1 MFKRSDY
8 LPGLCLASLFFLL
21 SCSRFKQESGKDV
34 LFRLLPA
41 DQTGIDFSNVVTDT
55 REMNI
60 LNYHNFYN
68 GGGVA
73 IGDVNHDG
81 KPDIFFTANQGE
93 NALYL
98 NKGNM
103 QFENITRK
111 AGIQSKHKWHTG
123 VAMVDINGDGWLDI
137 YVCNAGILAGDDRA
151 NELYIN
157 QKNGTFR
164 EEAEAYGLNDK
175 GASTQAIFFDYDHDG
190 DLDCFVLNNSPK
202 SIDNFGYKTDVR
214 DIRDPVNGDRLYRND
229 KGRFTDISALAGILG
244 PEIAFGLGVTV
255 GDLNNDGWED
265 IYVANDFFEHDYVY
279 INQHNGTFEEKSSS
293 CLGHMSNGAMGTDM
307 ADINNDG
314 YLDIFTAEMLPE
326 NDYRLKTTIKF
337 DGYDVANAR
346 NQLDL
351 QHQFTCNTLQL
362 NNQDGTFSEI
372 GQLAGVD
379 ATGWSWGTLSFDFDN
394 DGWKDIY
401 VCNGIRRD
409 LTNQDFLAYFNDQS
423 TLNKIRQGGF
433 DFLDLLKKMPS
444 VPINNFAFRNQRNL
458 FFKDE
463 SRQLGFNTPS
473 FSSGAAYA
481 DLDGDGDPDLVVNNE
496 NAPAFIYQNLSSEK
510 LHHHYL
516 KVGLQGVAP
525 NTMGYGTRV
534 TIYADHKEQ
543 VLEQMPTRG
552 FQSSVDPELLFGLDM
567 ANMIDSLVVRWPNQ
581 KKQVL
586 KNVRADTLLVLNQ
599 KDAWQDALFPVAPQP
614 LYANVSAS
622 VLMGNALH
630 KENDFV
636 DFDQERLIT
645 RLVSTEGPKIAVG
658 DVNGDGLED
667 FYMGSASG
675 DTAKI
680 FIQRKDGRFE
690 QKIQKA
696 FIADA
701 YFENIG
707 ASFID
712 ADQDGDLDLVV
723 AAGGNQAKPG
733 SPFLLARL
741 YLNDGKGNFTNAGA
755 GWPQVSINASCV
767 RTGDFN
773 QDGKPD
779 IFIGARDIPGSY
791 GVAPN
796 SVLLENKG
804 GGIFEDVTDRI
815 APDLKQLGMV
825 TDAQWA
831 DMDGDGKQ
839 ELVLVGDWMPV
850 TIFKYLKGKFSRSF
864 TLPHSSGWWNCVTIA
879 DVDGN
884 GKPDIIAGNFGWNS
898 NVKAD
903 STHPGRL
910 YIADFDQNGQTESV
924 PVFYKSDGKS
934 YPFYLKDEMESQLP
948 VLKKKFL
955 RYDTYAGKPIEE
967 IFSKEQLN
975 NARQLTVE
983 QTASAIYY
991 NNGAGGFHLQD
1002 LPVQVQLSPVYGIVY
1017 TDLDGDGKKDLFLAG
1032 NFFGVKPQ
1040 LGRFD
1045 ANYGTTLLN
1054 NGHQGFRSV
1063 LAKESGLFLKGEA
1076 RDVALVASANGEH
1089 YLLVARNHDKL
1100 CVFRKT
1106 KNK

>member
-1 MFKRSDY
+1 MFIRSDF
-8 LPGLCLASLFFLL
+8 LPGTCLAALLLLL
-21 SCSRFKQESGKDV
+21 SCTSSKQEATDQA
-34 LFRLLPA
+34 LFSLLPA
-41 DQTGIDFSNVVTDT
+41 SQTGIDFSNTVTDT

-73 IGDVNHDG
+73 IGDINHDG

-98 NKGNM
+98 NKGNL
-103 QFENITRK
+103 QFENITQK

-123 VAMVDINGDGWLDI
+123 VTMVDINGDGWLDI
-137 YVCNAGILAGDDRA
+137 YVCNAGILPGDDRA

-157 QKNGTFR
+157 QQNGTFK
-164 EEAEAYGLNDK
+164 EEAAAYGLNDK
-175 GASTQAIFFDYDHDG
+175 GASTQAIFFDFDHDG

-214 DIRDPVNGDRLYRND
+214 EIRDPVNGDRLYRND
-229 KGRFTDISALAGILG
+229 SGKFTDISAAAGILG
-244 PEIAFGLGVTV
+244 SEIAFGLGVTV

-265 IYVANDFFEHDYVY
+265 LYVANDFFEHDYVY
-279 INQHNGTFEEKSSS
+279 INQHNGTFEEKSSD

-314 YLDIFTAEMLPE
+314 YLDMFTAEMLPE

-346 NQLDL
+346 NQLHL

-423 TLNKIRQGGF
+423 TLNKIKQGGF
-433 DFLDLLKKMPS
+433 DFLDLLNKMPS
-444 VPINNFAFRNQRNL
+444 VPIPNFAFRNQHNL
-458 FFKDE
+458 TFTNA
-463 SRQLGFNTPS
+463 SQQLGFNTPS

-496 NAPAFIYQNLSSEK
+496 NAPAFVYRNLSSEK

-516 KVGLQGVAP
+516 KVQLNGISP
-525 NTMGYGTRV
+525 NTMGYGSRV
-534 TIYADHKEQ
+534 TLYADHKEQ

-552 FQSSVDPELLFGLDM
+552 FQSSVDPVLLFGL
-567 ANMIDSLVVRWPNQ
+567 NQTNLIDSLVIRWPNQ
-581 KKQVL
+581 KIQVL
-586 KNVRADTLLVLNQ
+586 KNLPTDTLLVLNQ
-599 KDAWQDALFPVAPQP
+599 KDAWMERGIPAKAKP
-614 LYANVSAS
+614 LYENVAAS
-622 VLMGNALH
+622 VMIGNILH
-630 KENDFV
+630 KENDYV
-636 DFDQERLIT
+636 DFDQERLLM
-645 RLVSTEGPKIAVG
+645 RLVSTEGPKLAVG

-667 FYMGSASG
+667 FYLGSAAG

-680 FIQRKDGRFE
+680 FIQQKDGRFV
-690 QKIQKA
+690 QKIQNA

-723 AAGGNQAKPG
+723 AAGGNQSKPG
-733 SPFLLARL
+733 SPLLLTRL
-741 YLNDGKGNFTNAGA
+741 YLNDGKGNFTNASA
-755 GWPQVSINASCV
+755 GWPSISINASCV
-767 RTGDFN
+767 RVGDFN

-779 IFIGARDIPGSY
+779 IFIGARDIPGNY

-796 SVLLENKG
+796 SVLLENRG
-804 GGIFEDVTDRI
+804 GGNFADVTNKL
-815 APDLKQLGMV
+815 APDLIGAGMV

-831 DMDGDGKQ
+831 DIDGDRKP
-839 ELVLVGDWMPV
+839 ELVVVGDWMPV
-850 TIFKYLKGKFSRSF
+850 TIFKYQHGKFEK
-864 TLPHSSGWWNCVTIA
+864 TGTVPNSSGWWNCVQIA
-879 DVDGN
+879 DVDGD
-884 GKPDIIAGNFGWNS
+884 GKQDIIAGNFGWNS
-898 NVKAD
+898 NIKAD
-903 STHPGRL
+903 SAHPGKL
-910 YIADFDQNGQTESV
+910 YVSDFDQNGQTESV
-924 PVFYKSDGKS
+924 PVFYKSDGKP

-955 RYDTYAGKPIEE
+955 KYESYAGKPIED
-967 IFSKEQLN
+967 IFSKEQLS
-975 NARQLTVE
+975 NAKQLTLD
-983 QTASAIYY
+983 QTASMIYY
-991 NNGAGGFHLQD
+991 NKGGGHFLAEA
-1002 LPVQVQLSPVYGIVY
+1002 LPIQAQLSPVFGIAF
-1017 TDLDGDGKKDLFLAG
+1017 TDLNGDGKKDLFLAG

-1045 ANYGTTLLN
+1045 ANYGTALLN
-1054 NGHQGFRSV
+1054 DGHQGFRS
-1063 LAKESGLFLKGEA
+1063 LIARESGLFLKGEA
-1076 RDVALVASANGEH
+1076 RDVALVKSAKGEN

-1106 KNK
+1106 GK